1 MQLQSLFTL
10 LLAAAAAAQ
19 DVSAPS
25 VGQKNR
31 YRLFHKFDISIELHG
46 ADEKVVPDL
55 SNLSITINGKKVKD
69 VIVDAPA
76 APYLF
81 NYTST
86 TMRTSNP
93 SSPTS
98 HPSTSGE
105 YVVEVTAGKE
115 KVNAKWV
122 VRGSSTRKAKNA
134 LLFIGD
140 GMAPSMI
147 SAARYISRNT
157 KFGKFKNGD
166 GFLDIE
172 KFDGAGKIATNGLDS
187 IITDS
192 ANSAAAYSSGH
203 KGWVNTLNVY
213 ADTSKNDQL
222 DDAKVEAITEIIRR
236 VRPGMCIG
244 VVTTASVADAT
255 PAAFFAHTR
264 ARGQADII
272 IDQALNG
279 FKHYVP
285 VQGEPMPWGPAV
297 KPDVLLGGG
306 GSAFKGK
313 KALNSTDY
321 YAAYAA
327 AGYTVVN
334 TKTDLTKAPVNGSP
348 LLGIFHSSHMDTWLE
363 REVNKEGL
371 KQNKASSPLLDGTTA
386 LDQPGLEQMTLK
398 AIEVMEKKCTDGWF
412 LMSEAASV
420 DKAMHP
426 MDFDRALADLLE
438 LDRTVKAVRNLPSAK
453 DTAIFLTAD
462 HSQGYDVY
470 GTVDTAF
477 FRAAS
482 NDDKTSIDG
491 QPNKPNDGTYHV
503 EQRNSIGIYEDAGW
517 IDNVLDAK
525 GLPTKFADAVDVPN
539 FVENYEYKTTGLKG
553 APLTRSAVA
562 DMNITGL
569 LGTQIYRSLSQQDNA
584 VVPSAADSNGF
595 VGIPRT
601 GNLPVTSGSTVH
613 TLNAVDLYCWG
624 PNANK
629 CTAAH
634 DNTELFFLLA
644 DTLGLGDKPDAPSAT
659 VVTVTVTAG
668 AYGAPTG
675 YAAPAGNAPY
685 VAPVGTGKGV
695 PATNLYSSAAAAG
708 VSAIVALAAMAFF

>member
-1 MQLQSLFTL
+1 
-10 LLAAAAAAQ
+10 
-19 DVSAPS
+19 
-25 VGQKNR
+25 
-31 YRLFHKFDISIELHG
+31 
-46 ADEKVVPDL
+46 
-55 SNLSITINGKKVKD
+55 
-69 VIVDAPA
+69 
-76 APYLF
+76 
-81 NYTST
+81 
-86 TMRTSNP
+86 
-93 SSPTS
+93 
-98 HPSTSGE
+98 
-105 YVVEVTAGKE
+105 
-115 KVNAKWV
+115 
-122 VRGSSTRKAKNA
+122 
-134 LLFIGD
+134 
-140 GMAPSMI
+140 MAPSMI

-166 GFLDIE
+166 GFLDLE

-285 VQGEPMPWGPAV
+285 VKGSTTNEWKVQGEPMPWGPAV

-517 IDNVLDAK
+517 IDHVLDAK
-525 GLPTKFADAVDVPN
+525 GLPTKFADARFRLAGAKVDVPN

-601 GNLPVTSGSTVH
+601 GNLPVSSGSTVH